1 MGVRSAASHGV
12 VLVTEQASKALGD
25 IRVLDLTN
33 ESGLYCTKLLADLG
47 ADVIKLEP
55 PGGDPTRSIGPFLDD
70 DPSPERSLFFF
81 HFNTNKRSITL
92 DIETRDGQE
101 LFRRLAANADVI
113 VETFKPG
120 YLDERGIG
128 YRALRGV
135 NPRII
140 VTSITPFGQV
150 GPYRDYPAT
159 DLTALALGGVLLECG
174 WPDRPPVTLGAL
186 QAYHQVGG
194 QAATGTLVA
203 VLARDSTST
212 GQHVDVSIQASMPV
226 CLLTRIPT
234 FLTTGEF
241 EGRGG
246 DIHRSSINGVFP
258 CRDGYVDIRFRP
270 RAGRWQRVVQWI
282 DSAGMAQDLTDEKYI
297 EFKYRSVPENA
308 QHIDEVFREFFMTM
322 GKEELMDQ
330 AQRNGFEVGAIYTAE
345 DLLRDPQLV
354 ARRFFVD
361 VEHAELDRS
370 LTYTGSPYRHSETP
384 WNISRR
390 PPNIGE
396 HTAEILGNELGL
408 GSEDL
413 LTLKRAGVI

>member
-1 MGVRSAASHGV
+1 M
-12 VLVTEQASKALGD
+12 TEQSQRALGD
-25 IRVLDLTN
+25 VRVLDLTN

-47 ADVIKLEP
+47 ADVIKIEP
-55 PGGDPTRSIGPFLDD
+55 PGGDPTRSIGPFLNDE
-70 DPSPERSLFFF
+70 PSPERSLFFF

-101 LFRRLAANADVI
+101 IFRRLAATADVI
-113 VETFKPG
+113 VETFSPG
-120 YLDERGIG
+120 YLDDRCIG
-128 YRALRGV
+128 YEALHSL
-135 NPRII
+135 NPRLI
-140 VTSITPFGQV
+140 VTSITPFGQR
-150 GPYRDYPAT
+150 GPYRNYPAT

-203 VLARDSTST
+203 LLARDATDA

-234 FLTTGEF
+234 FMATGDY

-246 DIHRSSINGVFP
+246 DIHRSSLNGVFP

-270 RAGRWQRVVQWI
+270 RAGRWQRVLQWI
-282 DSAGMAQDLTDEKYI
+282 VEAGMAQDLTDEKYV

-308 QHIDEVFREFFMTM
+308 QHIDAVFREFFMTM
-322 GKEELMDQ
+322 GKEELMDT

-361 VEHAELDRS
+361 VEHQDLDRN

-384 WNISRR
+384 WSISRR

-396 HTAEILGNELGL
+396 HTGSILGEELGL
-408 GSEDL
+408 GSAEL
-413 LTLKRAGVI
+413 LTLKRTGVI